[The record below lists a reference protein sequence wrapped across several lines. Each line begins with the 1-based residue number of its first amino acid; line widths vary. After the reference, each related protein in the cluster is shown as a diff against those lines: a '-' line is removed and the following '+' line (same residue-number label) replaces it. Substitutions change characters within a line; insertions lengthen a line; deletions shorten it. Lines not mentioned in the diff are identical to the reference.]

1 MAVAPM
7 SCLEKVLDQPTL
19 TIQLSDGGDG
29 YIMAECL
36 NIPGCASQG
45 ETREEALANV
55 VDAISVCLD
64 VIIEDTVAKLRSAE
78 FPQAQASCYKL
89 FLSTSELLPA

>member
-1 MAVAPM
+1 M
-7 SCLEKVLDQPTL
+7 SCLEKVLEQPTL

-64 VIIEDTVAKLRSAE
+64 VIIEDTVAKLRSAK
-78 FPQAQASCYKL
+78 FPQAEATCYK
-89 FLSTSELLPA
+89 FSLSTSELLPA